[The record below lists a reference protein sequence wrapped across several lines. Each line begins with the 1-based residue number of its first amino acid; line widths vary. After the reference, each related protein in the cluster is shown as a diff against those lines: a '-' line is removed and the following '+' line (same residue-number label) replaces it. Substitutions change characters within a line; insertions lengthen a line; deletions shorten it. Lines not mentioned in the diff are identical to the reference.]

1 MQPTLRRRIKELVN
15 DVFGNKPAVEKI
27 KVDNQVASIVLQM
40 VDSLPAREK
49 ACVCLRYGLTERPK
63 ALGEIAVA
71 VGKVENPNSPI
82 TKARAEQMLRRGLRM
97 MRHPVRSERIRALMD
112 ALSS

>member
-1 MQPTLRRRIKELVN
+1 MQPNLRRRIKDLLK
-15 DVFGNKPAVEKI
+15 DVFGNEPAVERI

-40 VDSLPAREK
+40 VDSLPVREK
-49 ACVCLRYGLTERPK
+49 ACVCLRYGLTEAPK

-71 VGKVENPNSPI
+71 VGKVKNPNSPI
-82 TKARAEQMLRRGLRM
+82 TKARAGQILRRGLRM
-97 MRHPVRSERIRALMD
+97 MRHPVRAERIRALID